1 MPVWLS
7 VLVTTTAT
15 APAAW
20 AGVVAV
26 IEVLLATVTPV
37 AAVLPK
43 STVAPAAKF
52 VPVTVTAVP
61 PLTDPEFGDMEV
73 TVGTGAELLSRIK
86 LATDGTPAL
95 FKINNM

>member
-7 VLVTTTAT
+7 VLVTTTVT

-26 IEVLLATVTPV
+26 IEALLTTVTPV
-37 AAVLPK
+37 AGVPPK
-43 STVAPAAKF
+43 LTVAPAAKF
-52 VPVTVTAVP
+52 VPARVTAVP
-61 PLTDPEFGDMEV
+61 PLTEPEFGDMEV